1 MGGGG
6 DILQA
11 VGESWIGRDAW
22 AKLDKIAACAGL
34 DFDDPRSFAGIVEK
48 VWAKSVGTL
57 GYGKNGPALMPF
69 GNKFEPVA
77 NGACGE
83 GLKNTATEW
92 GSDGGGECFFDG
104 WARALR

>member
-22 AKLDKIAACAGL
+22 AKLDKIAAWVGL
-34 DFDDPRSFAGIVEK
+34 DFDDPGSFAGIVEK
-48 VWAKSVGTL
+48 VWAKSVGPL
-57 GYGKNGPALMPF
+57 GYCKNGPALMPF
-69 GNKFEPVA
+69 GNKFEPIA

-83 GLKNTATEW
+83 GLKKSATE
-92 GSDGGGECFFDG
+92 GGGDGGGEGFFDG